1 MNSGSCSQISSSCH
15 CSITPRTP
23 KEHYRQKQEI
33 PCAYISGTTNLD
45 EFSLNFFLHTTKQTV
60 LFKFRLTFD
69 HGDNTVQNKG
79 VNSHRP

>member
-1 MNSGSCSQISSSCH
+1 MNSGSCSQISSSCN

-45 EFSLNFFLHTTKQTV
+45 EFSLNFFCIGQNEQFFLNSG
-60 LFKFRLTFD
+60 FTFD